1 MLCRRRWRWRVI
13 GAVVITVLVFGCG
26 GIGPVAKSEIG
37 GGPGDDG
44 EGVERVPIRTTWFAA
59 GTTAGTVVYRTN
71 DPSRTGV
78 RGGSDWHMGTVRQE
92 PMSSVEVEVSKR
104 SGDAQMGYGV
114 TFAMRD
120 IDTFMV
126 MMITTTRRYQIGRV
140 VERGYTAL
148 TGWTFSPLLAGGYG
162 RPNRLRVEYDGE
174 ADRFTAFI
182 NGTEVK
188 KVRNDGGIRLSGGG
202 FGHLVSLSPNE
213 RFPEVAVHVEF
224 RQITPRA
231 IGLVTGGGE
240 RPAVRGLGAW
250 R

>member
-1 MLCRRRWRWRVI
+1 MLCRQGWRWGVI

-37 GGPGDDG
+37 GGPRDDG
-44 EGVERVPIRTTWFAA
+44 EGVVRVPIRTTWFAA

-78 RGGSDWHMGTVRQE
+78 HGGSDWHMGTVRQE

-148 TGWTFSPLLAGGYG
+148 TGWRFSPLLAGGYG
-162 RPNRLRVEYDGE
+162 RPNLLRVEYDGE
-174 ADRFTAFI
+174 AGSFRALI
-182 NGTEVK
+182 NGTEVET
-188 KVRNDGGIRLSGGG
+188 VRNDGGIRLTGGG

-224 RQITPRA
+224 RQITPRE
-231 IGLVTGGGE
+231 IGLVTGGSD
-240 RPAVRGLGAW
+240 RAAVRGLGAW